1 MPLIAEIQLFKELK
15 DFGLKNETLTELA
28 SCMEYTTVPKDHF
41 VFEYGDVG
49 EHFFVILDGRVEVQI
64 PLAEKRRE
72 HDMVRL

>member
-1 MPLIAEIQLFKELK
+1 
-15 DFGLKNETLTELA
+15 
-28 SCMEYTTVPKDHF
+28 MEYTTVPKDHF

-64 PLAEKRRE
+64 PLSKKRRE